1 MSNVKYASLTKDGFD
16 IDDKSIKEFFDV
28 IGTAGTVVWNGPM
41 GKYEDEKGEVGT
53 REIAEAVGNCR
64 GFKVVGGGDTIAAL
78 KKFNLIDKMDYV
90 STGGG
95 AMLEF
100 LAKGTLPGIRALL

>member
-41 GKYEDEKGEVGT
+41 GKYEDEKREVGT